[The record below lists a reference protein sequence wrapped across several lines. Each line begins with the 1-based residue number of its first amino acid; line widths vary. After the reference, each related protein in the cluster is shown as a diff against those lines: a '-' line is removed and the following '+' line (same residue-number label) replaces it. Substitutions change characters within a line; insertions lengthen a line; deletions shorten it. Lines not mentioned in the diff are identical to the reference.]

1 LRYRA
6 RDRGG
11 RYNSEALMIVEQRI
25 YTMKIG
31 GMAGYLALYES
42 EGMEIQL
49 RYLPRLLGSFI
60 CEVGALNQIT
70 YLWGYEDFA
79 ERTRCRAA
87 MAKDPAWIA
96 YVAQLPNFVTAQEN
110 RLLTPTAFSPIR

>member
-1 LRYRA
+1 
-6 RDRGG
+6 
-11 RYNSEALMIVEQRI
+11 MIVEQRI

-49 RYLPRLLGSFI
+49 RYLPRLLGSFV

-87 MAKDPAWIA
+87 MAVDPGWIA
-96 YVAQLPNFVTAQEN
+96 YVAQLPNFVLAQEN
-110 RLLTPTAFSPIR
+110 KLLTPTAFSPIR